1 MTEQEKKVLGW
12 SERKLVDEISHVL
25 TPWWQYLLNYDPKSF
40 LMEVKCP
47 VLAINGGK
55 DQQVVA
61 KENLTGIE
69 EALRAGGNEQIT
81 IMELKGLNH
90 NFQTAETGAESE
102 YSKIEER
109 IAPLALET
117 ISEWI
122 KRQINSD

>member
-1 MTEQEKKVLGW
+1 
-12 SERKLVDEISHVL
+12 
-25 TPWWQYLLNYDPKSF
+25 SF
-40 LMEVKCP
+40 FKEVKCP

-61 KENLTGIE
+61 KENLKGIE

-102 YSKIEER
+102 YSKIEES
-109 IAPLALET
+109 IAPLALKT
-117 ISEWI
+117 IYEWI